1 MASGPSEGAAKL
13 ASGIVLFVGFGAF
26 GVLAW
31 AWRRIAVLGRPWD
44 AGDVVVLGV
53 FGAFG
58 LACLWWSWQLFRGRA
73 EADATARPQGPD
85 SPAPTRRARLSHA
98 FAAGGVLLLI
108 LAVLVPAAWGPV
120 LLLFAGIACLVVSH
134 VLTPCEERMERLR
147 KARASMRQ
155 L

>member
-1 MASGPSEGAAKL
+1 
-13 ASGIVLFVGFGAF
+13 
-26 GVLAW
+26 
-31 AWRRIAVLGRPWD
+31 
-44 AGDVVVLGV
+44 
-53 FGAFG
+53 
-58 LACLWWSWQLFRGRA
+58 
-73 EADATARPQGPD
+73 
-85 SPAPTRRARLSHA
+85 
-98 FAAGGVLLLI
+98 VLLLI